1 MADVT
6 GALHHKFGESTYC
19 LRLTLGGIAKLQ
31 GKHGNDLGGLL
42 SGKFDAVEGQPAP
55 IPPFDIMID
64 MIATALIKGE
74 KMSEAEAL
82 DLADD
87 MLTADQ
93 ALAGRLMEAAF
104 PGQVKEGNGQ
114 APKRKARA

>member
-6 GALHHKFGESTYC
+6 GALHHEFGDTTYC

-31 GKHGNDLGGLL
+31 GKHGNDIGGLL
-42 SGKFDAVEGQPAP
+42 SGKFDAPEGEPAP
-55 IPPFDIMID
+55 IPPFDIMIE
-64 MIATALIKGE
+64 MIAAALVKGE
-74 KMSEAEAL
+74 KLPEDQAL

-87 MLTADQ
+87 MLTEDQ

-104 PGQVKEGNGQ
+104 PAMAKPGNGQ
-114 APKRKARA
+114 APKRKVKA